1 MYKTLLTA
9 LCFNQFAAV
18 FAGLA
23 DAVLTVG
30 KP

>member
-9 LCFNQFAAV
+9 LCLNRFAAV
-18 FAGLA
+18 FTGPA
-23 DAVLTVG
+23 DAILTVD